1 MFYKQVSENK
11 LKIILS
17 PKDMEELNIAYSEL
31 EVTCPL
37 TRSLVLGL
45 LGELDLP
52 FCFNIQCHTLLVELY
67 PTKPGGCV
75 ITYTAIERP
84 TTQICPYQ
92 IFVFPDGY
100 TLINAVLA
108 VFSRYSNLIYKSS
121 LYSYHGRFYLG
132 VSTLDKDGSPVS
144 ELLGEYAQQL
154 TGSMMLDSYI
164 NEHMEMLL
172 EEDALDKLY
181 KLCGKAQGNTLPL
194 LP

>member
-45 LGELDLP
+45 LGQLDLP

-75 ITYTAIERP
+75 ITYTAIAK
-84 TTQICPYQ
+84 TATQICPYQ
-92 IFVFPDGY
+92 IFAFPDGY
-100 TLINAVLA
+100 TLVNAVVS
-108 VFSRYSNLIYKSS
+108 VFSRYSNLIYKSK
-121 LYSYHGRFYLG
+121 LYSYHGKFYLG
-132 VSTLDKDGSPVS
+132 ISTLDKDGSPVAD
-144 ELLGEYAQQL
+144 LIGEYAQQL
-154 TGSMMLDSYI
+154 PSSSMLDAYMG
-164 NEHMEMLL
+164 EHMKAVL
-172 EEDALDKLY
+172 EEDALDTIY
-181 KLCGKAQGNTLPL
+181 KLCKSKDTTLPL